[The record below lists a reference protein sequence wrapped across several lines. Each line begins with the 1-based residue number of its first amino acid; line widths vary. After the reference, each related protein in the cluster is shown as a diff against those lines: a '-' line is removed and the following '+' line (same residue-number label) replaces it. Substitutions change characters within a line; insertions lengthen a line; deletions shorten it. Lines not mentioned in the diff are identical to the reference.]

1 MKMFLIL
8 AVLFVSLG
16 AQVHAADEIN
26 TGKQPEAGLV
36 QGDDIEADDDIPAK
50 RAFYGTTS
58 GGGST
63 GNGTIFQVTDSGE
76 VTTLV
81 NFAGLSEPK
90 GSSPV
95 AILIRGSDGDF
106 YGTTYSGGASNLGT
120 VFKVTDAGALTTLAE
135 FTGGISGI
143 ARGANPTTALLED
156 PAFSG
161 TFYGTTTHGGV

>member
-76 VTTLV
+76 VTTARELRR
-81 NFAGLSEPK
+81 PK
-90 GSSPV
+90 RAEG
-95 AILIRGSDGDF
+95 ILPGRHPDSRERWRFLWND
-106 YGTTYSGGASNLGT
+106 L
-120 VFKVTDAGALTTLAE
+120 
-135 FTGGISGI
+135 
-143 ARGANPTTALLED
+143 
-156 PAFSG
+156 
-161 TFYGTTTHGGV
+161 